1 MYCPWLFQYLA
12 LIYRA
17 ILPKHI
23 LFYFFSLVWL
33 AYLRYQPHK
42 FHLLTPS
49 GAASYNECRCRPHA
63 YILYGVVAVRVRCTS
78 SLAALLGSK
87 YLGWQPSVKRAQ
99 VAKYASSISHNWDT
113 SANAGDLETVQASE
127 FPHSHSLPGMSRYVL
142 FTHTHSRC
150 RIVFA
155 YICDLMWILDAK
167 PISWASVHLL
177 FNLISCFPCWHTL
190 GNSHTRR
197 IVSKAER

>member
-1 MYCPWLFQYLA
+1 MPSTDAPIAKQPHPPRPLRSLHIDLDWRTHSSITTRAQTTLREQMAHRIPVRLFAGVLFSVRATSEVASVGADISSNALNCCNMYCPWLFQYLA

-99 VAKYASSISHNWDT
+99 VAKDASS
-113 SANAGDLETVQASE
+113 
-127 FPHSHSLPGMSRYVL
+127 
-142 FTHTHSRC
+142 
-150 RIVFA
+150 
-155 YICDLMWILDAK
+155 
-167 PISWASVHLL
+167 
-177 FNLISCFPCWHTL
+177 
-190 GNSHTRR
+190 
-197 IVSKAER
+197 